1 MKQKIELIKALKG
14 KFSLIDLRQIVHQKK
29 FICPLLFS
37 LYVLVTN
44 DIIAGAVMNFSAN
57 DFCLAT

>member
-14 KFSLIDLRQIVHQKK
+14 KFLIDLRQIVHQKK

-37 LYVLVTN
+37 LYVPVTI
-44 DIIAGAVMNFSAN
+44 DIIAGPMAFA
-57 DFCLAT
+57 

>member
-14 KFSLIDLRQIVHQKK
+14 KFLIDLRQIHQKK

-37 LYVLVTN
+37 LYGPMTN
-44 DIIAGAVMNFSAN
+44 DIIAEAVMNFGQ
-57 DFCLAT
+57 